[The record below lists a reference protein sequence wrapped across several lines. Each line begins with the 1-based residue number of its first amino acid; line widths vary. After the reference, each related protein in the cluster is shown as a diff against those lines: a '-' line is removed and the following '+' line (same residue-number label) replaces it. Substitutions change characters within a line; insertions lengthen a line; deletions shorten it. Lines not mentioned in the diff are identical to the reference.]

1 MSHKKILELDPL
13 IHAPVRLA
21 VISLLVTV
29 ESASFAFLKES
40 TKATDG
46 NLSTHLSKLEKAG
59 YVTIKKTF
67 KGKKPHT
74 SCAITKKGRD
84 AFVSY
89 LNNMEEIVLSQKQE

>member
-1 MSHKKILELDPL
+1 MSHKRILELDPL

-21 VISLLVTV
+21 VMSLLVTV
-29 ESASFAFLKES
+29 DGASFAFLKES

-46 NLSTHLSKLEKAG
+46 NLSTHLAKLEKGG

-74 SCAITKKGRD
+74 SCAVTKKGRN
-84 AFVSY
+84 AFVRY
-89 LNNMEEIVLSQKQE
+89 LDSLEEIVMSQKQE